1 MAPAIDA
8 DGTLYIAS
16 YCYLRALSPSGT
28 EKWQVGGDEDHADF
42 GPPAIGADGTVYV
55 CSGSAGLLAVAPDG
69 SEPWRFPQGASG
81 FAGPIVGADGTIYLA
96 PYDENLYA
104 VNTDGSQRWRL
115 PISLTGPTV
124 PVVDS
129 DGTIYLPNGYGSGT
143 YGVYAVTAAGSEKW
157 HLAIADH
164 EVNRIGRDVTIGPN
178 GTMYVPV
185 WTSNAERPGY
195 LYAIGVVGET
205 PRLADSPWPMHG
217 HDPQRTGRY
226 GATIGTASVAA
237 EAAATTLVSSPA
249 CCATEGG
256 GAQVSFTLSADA
268 AVTADV
274 MNIAGRRIGHIVQ
287 DRELQAG
294 ANTLLW
300 DGRSTRGLA
309 VPAGMYLIRLT
320 ARDAEGGQSRSIGSL
335 RLTR

>member
-1 MAPAIDA
+1 LAFGIVDEIPQLADAPWPTRRHDSRRTGCLCGDA
-8 DGTLYIAS
+8 TPSIAS
-16 YCYLRALSPSGT
+16 
-28 EKWQVGGDEDHADF
+28 
-42 GPPAIGADGTVYV
+42 
-55 CSGSAGLLAVAPDG
+55 
-69 SEPWRFPQGASG
+69 AS
-81 FAGPIVGADGTIYLA
+81 
-96 PYDENLYA
+96 
-104 VNTDGSQRWRL
+104 
-115 PISLTGPTV
+115 
-124 PVVDS
+124 
-129 DGTIYLPNGYGSGT
+129 
-143 YGVYAVTAAGSEKW
+143 
-157 HLAIADH
+157 
-164 EVNRIGRDVTIGPN
+164 
-178 GTMYVPV
+178 
-185 WTSNAERPGY
+185 
-195 LYAIGVVGET
+195 
-205 PRLADSPWPMHG
+205 
-217 HDPQRTGRY
+217 
-226 GATIGTASVAA
+226 
-237 EAAATTLVSSPA
+237 ATTLVSSPA